1 MYPLKLEPI
10 YWDSIWGN
18 DKLAK
23 IRKNPKIRGTSW
35 DVSAH
40 PHADNVI
47 LNGEYEGKTLMQLLD
62 EYPKQMLGNKNRSQM
77 LRIAYLDA
85 RESLSIQVHPQNEYA
100 RIHENDEGKTE
111 SWYVVEADPGAKL
124 IAGTT
129 VSSIEGLK
137 QAVAKDKI
145 EECVRRIEMENGDF
159 ICIDA
164 GQLHALGAGI
174 LALEIGTNSDTTYR
188 FYDYHRKDVEGKE
201 RELHLAKCFDVVDTK
216 KQCEKAAY
224 PFDQKQDVIIMNREE
239 FSIHMVD
246 IDGSYC
252 LKPNG
257 DTFYCL
263 SNVKEDCQILY
274 DGQEIPFAFTENI
287 FIPAD
292 CTELMLKGKTRVL
305 ISYIK

>member
-100 RIHENDEGKTE
+100 RIHENDEGKIRE
-111 SWYVVEADPGAKL
+111 Y
-124 IAGTT
+124 
-129 VSSIEGLK
+129 
-137 QAVAKDKI
+137 
-145 EECVRRIEMENGDF
+145 F
-159 ICIDA
+159 ILFDDA
-164 GQLHALGAGI
+164 FNCALGAMRDFTISKIKLHRGKTQWDEDDFEDGI
-174 LALEIGTNSDTTYR
+174 IEYIKYKEGEPVWYWGSNFEGVKYDDDDENFETIEIPIPHPFEKGDMIRIVGTDDYGIVVEYGEGSEYELDGVGKVNKHESITIELVDENALFSHFHVLPSELEHANLPESDPL
-188 FYDYHRKDVEGKE
+188 
-201 RELHLAKCFDVVDTK
+201 RELLRIAGYMSQGYGYLQRFQKECK
-216 KQCEKAAY
+216 KYLNSMRKKA
-224 PFDQKQDVIIMNREE
+224 
-239 FSIHMVD
+239 
-246 IDGSYC
+246 
-252 LKPNG
+252 
-257 DTFYCL
+257 
-263 SNVKEDCQILY
+263 
-274 DGQEIPFAFTENI
+274 
-287 FIPAD
+287 
-292 CTELMLKGKTRVL
+292 
-305 ISYIK
+305 